1 MCAKITQVWPAEE
14 GGKMAARN
22 ALEDIKKDLESF
34 VGKTITLRANQGRK
48 RVLETE
54 GVLENTYPKVFV
66 VKLSEKPGVVKRVSY
81 TYADVLTETVK
92 LSVRY
97 RDRERRIGC
106 AG

>member
-1 MCAKITQVWPAEE
+1 
-14 GGKMAARN
+14 MAARN
-22 ALEDIKKDLESF
+22 PLESIKRDLEPF

-66 VKLSEKPGVVKRVSY
+66 VKLSERPGVVKRVSY

-92 LSVRY
+92 LSVRCS
-97 RDRERRIGC
+97 DREKRIGC